1 NPSSQTFGHFAF
13 PSEESEMQPRKIA
26 RFRFV
31 RKPLYINDLANS
43 RLFIDKSG
51 KRNAIFR
58 FTSWLLMAMFMP
70 KSR

>member
-1 NPSSQTFGHFAF
+1 
-13 PSEESEMQPRKIA
+13 MQPRKIA

-31 RKPLYINDLANS
+31 RKPLDINGLANS

-70 KSR
+70 